1 MLRAATRGAHDRVD
15 ALFSDYD
22 LAEPG
27 DYGLFLTAQAAAF
40 LPVERAL
47 DSAGAS
53 DLFPDWA
60 DRRRAALLGAD
71 LEELGIPLPA
81 LHAAPPFTTA
91 GAISGAAYVLE
102 GSRLGGAMLARSVG
116 PHLPRRFL
124 SSPTPPGHWRQF
136 LERLEQVLETHV
148 DREHALISAGQVFDL
163 FASAASVPVK
173 VR

>member
-22 LAEPG
+22 LSEPA
-27 DYGLFLTAQAAAF
+27 DYGHFLTAQAAAF

-47 DSAGAS
+47 DAAGAA
-53 DLFPDWA
+53 DLFPDWTQ
-60 DRRRAALLGAD
+60 RRRASLLSAD
-71 LEELGIPLPA
+71 LDELGIPLPA
-81 LHAAPPFTTA
+81 PVALPPYATP
-91 GAISGAAYVLE
+91 GAIAGAAYVLE

-116 PHLPRRFL
+116 HRLPRRFL

-136 LERLEQVLETHV
+136 LARLEQVLETDV
-148 DREHALISAGQVFDL
+148 DRDHAFLSARQVFDL